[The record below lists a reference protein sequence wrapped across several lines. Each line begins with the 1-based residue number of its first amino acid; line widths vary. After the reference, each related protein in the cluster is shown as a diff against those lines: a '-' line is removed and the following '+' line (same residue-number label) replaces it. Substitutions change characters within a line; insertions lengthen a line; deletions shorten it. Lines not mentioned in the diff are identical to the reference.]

1 MFHSMIGQHME
12 ETGKLMIKS
21 IRIMDKQKLF
31 TKEITVHLHKH
42 LLGTTF
48 KKRAPK
54 AIKTMKKLAT
64 QMCQTDIVKI
74 EPQLNHALWRNGIK
88 QLPHRIRVRV
98 QKKMEEDKVIAVV
111 GFVPCA
117 SFKGKQVE
125 TIE

>member
-1 MFHSMIGQHME
+1 
-12 ETGKLMIKS
+12 
-21 IRIMDKQKLF
+21 MDKQKLF

-42 LLGTTF
+42 LLGCTF

-54 AIKTMKKLAT
+54 SIKVIKKLAA
-64 QMCQTDIVKI
+64 QLCQTETVKI
-74 EPQLNHALWRNGIK
+74 EPMLNKALWSNGIK

-98 QKKMEEDKVIAVV
+98 QKKMEEDKVVAIVS
-111 GFVPCA
+111 FVPCQ